1 MRIIL
6 AAIVI
11 IIGANIGISAI
22 NTVSKIQ
29 DAKQQRL
36 CQSLPI
42 GSGYDEMCQKYR

>member
-22 NTVSKIQ
+22 DKMKDIQ
-29 DAKQQRL
+29 DNRMDKF
-36 CQSLPI
+36 CQLDPSFCENLDPR
-42 GSGYDEMCQKYR
+42 S